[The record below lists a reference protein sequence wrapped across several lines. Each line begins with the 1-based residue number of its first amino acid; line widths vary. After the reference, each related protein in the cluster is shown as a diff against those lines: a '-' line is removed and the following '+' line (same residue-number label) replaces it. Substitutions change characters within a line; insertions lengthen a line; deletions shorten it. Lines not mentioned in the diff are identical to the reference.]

1 MRRMLTQSFDKR
13 RKYGKRPELSNFS
26 ARKVLASER
35 IGPLR
40 AEISPPATSD
50 STLDH
55 DKGNALD
62 LRKMPTQSF
71 DKRRKYG
78 KRPELSN
85 FSARKVLASERIGP
99 LRAEISPPAT
109 SDSTLDHDK
118 GNALDPR
125 KMPTHFSVMKSR
137 SEDRGL
143 LPLKN

>member
-1 MRRMLTQSFDKR
+1 MLTQS
-13 RKYGKRPELSNFS
+13 L
-26 ARKVLASER
+26 
-35 IGPLR
+35 
-40 AEISPPATSD
+40 
-50 STLDH
+50 
-55 DKGNALD
+55 
-62 LRKMPTQSF
+62 

-143 LPLKN
+143 PP